1 VITGRFGGD
10 DRAKHNVVNAVLIF
24 RMGGAIAPLPLYAL
38 MVCTGMKVNI
48 YRPCLLV
55 SGLINSR
62 YRVCYG
68 IYAWMDDFVMLH
80 THLKHEQ

>member
-1 VITGRFGGD
+1 MVGVKKLS
-10 DRAKHNVVNAVLIF
+10 ACVNVVLIF

-48 YRPCLLV
+48 YRPCFSV
-55 SGLINSR
+55 SGLINLRYHVR
-62 YRVCYG
+62 YR
-68 IYAWMDDFVMLH
+68 IYALKDDFVILR